1 MKLQQGQ
8 GTTLAIVLLCMVILS
23 LMVDSRLKQ
32 VIPQQ
37 DQQYAVR
44 RAQAIHFVDSL
55 VMNQTDSQR
64 EQANLDCNNG
74 PVETKKEEETSSSPV
89 PEKVVE
95 PSLAVPDTAAATFKT
110 PTFFQNVSTKTIR
123 KWGCDRTDTPFIFV
137 HVGKLPLIRIQTHSI
152 AMQANAT
159 SN

>member
-44 RAQAIHFVDSL
+44 RAEATSIHFVDSL
-55 VMNQTDSQR
+55 VINQTESQA
-64 EQANLDCNNG
+64 QPTQLDCNNG
-74 PVETKKEEETSSSPV
+74 PVESEKEANNQASQTVET
-89 PEKVVE
+89 
-95 PSLAVPDTAAATFKT
+95 VPDSTATATYTT
-110 PTFFQNVSTKTIR
+110 PTFFQNVSTKSIR

-137 HVGKLPLIRIQTHSI
+137 HVGKLLSI
-152 AMQANAT
+152 TLNV
-159 SN
+159 